1 MIDKKTLSTMADI
14 MDGIVQSEEWAEL
27 QMNDPGIKA
36 AESRLHRAM
45 ENARAHL
52 PAEDYMELSDAQT
65 GEVSAHCDVA
75 LLYGIWSGRQ
85 TRYGILRLHQQIGE
99 RRNHQD
105 IQLRQ
110 L

>member
-36 AESRLHRAM
+36 AESRLRRAM
-45 ENARAHL
+45 ENARAYL

-75 LLYGIWSGRQ
+75 LLYGMRVTALIQAATANPSEM
-85 TRYGILRLHQQIGE
+85 TRFLLE
-99 RRNHQD
+99 RVVANR
-105 IQLRQ
+105 
-110 L
+110 